1 MVDWLRDEESGM
13 QMATTKD
20 SLTVGMEEL
29 DEVGENHAV
38 VKSILK
44 YSPDGDNRNSESLQR
59 KSFFSGGTKTT
70 TLPVRSGL
78 SKISVNH
85 NNNTTSPPIVTTGFT
100 SATQRTGW
108 KRKLRKKNLILDNAK
123 KGNTTTTTTSTT
135 VGTEE
140 ENYKYDNVITST
152 SGYGS
157 GGSNWKSSLRW
168 DSIPRH
174 VFSSVSPPTSTTTR
188 SSSTTET
195 IIKRISRGMRENNGD
210 KEQKTQRQPV
220 VQRSL
225 VARSVQKIA
234 TTTARNGGGEYGGIL
249 RGKRGK
255 SSSSKSNFSAL
266 TAAEMEESP
275 VATYGSG
282 RKLMMSA
289 AGAGGGGGA
298 PGDSSDEGSDGE
310 ISSSSGGGIYPSSS
324 GGPNYNNY
332 IVGGEDVV
340 DAGVVSKRLLDI
352 HQISSRLHRS
362 FPWEGLGLHRNATI
376 SAGSIGHAITDR
388 IGFNPAT
395 TPHTLMFSSL
405 YIVPLILV
413 RTSFILFFYSTQLKL
428 KCS

>member
-1 MVDWLRDEESGM
+1 MVDWLRGEEGEM

-20 SLTVGMEEL
+20 SSTVGIGEL
-29 DEVGENHAV
+29 DEIGENHAV

-44 YSPDGDNRNSESLQR
+44 YSPDDDNHNSESLQR
-59 KSFFSGGTKTT
+59 RRYFSAGTT
-70 TLPVRSGL
+70 TTSPVRSGL
-78 SKISVNH
+78 SKITVKH
-85 NNNTTSPPIVTTGFT
+85 NNNTTSPTIATTGFT
-100 SATQRTGW
+100 SAAQRTDW
-108 KRKLRKKNLILDNAK
+108 KRKLRKGILIMDDVE
-123 KGNTTTTTTSTT
+123 KGNTITTSTT
-135 VGTEE
+135 IGTE
-140 ENYKYDNVITST
+140 KYDKVITST
-152 SGYGS
+152 SGYDS

-168 DSIPRH
+168 DYIPRH
-174 VFSSVSPPTSTTTR
+174 VFSSVSPATLKTTR

-210 KEQKTQRQPV
+210 KEEKTQRQPV

-225 VARSVQKIA
+225 VARSVQKIV
-234 TTTARNGGGEYGGIL
+234 TTTAGNGGGEYGGIL

-255 SSSSKSNFSAL
+255 SSSSKLNFSAL

-275 VATYGSG
+275 VASYGSG
-282 RKLMMSA
+282 RKLIMSA
-289 AGAGGGGGA
+289 AAGAV
-298 PGDSSDEGSDGE
+298 PGESSDEGSDGE
-310 ISSSSGGGIYPSSS
+310 ISSSSGGGIYSSS
-324 GGPNYNNY
+324 SSGPNYNNY

-413 RTSFILFFYSTQLKL
+413 RTSFTFILFLLYSTQMLL
-428 KCS
+428 V